1 MSRKELTINQLREK
15 EEELRAMGVSRIGIF
30 GSVAREEAHEASDV
44 DVFVEFSPGSHR
56 YKNFNELCDLL
67 DDLLGSN
74 YDVVTSK
81 GLSPYMEGKILE
93 EVVYVPLAS

>member
-1 MSRKELTINQLREK
+1 
-15 EEELRAMGVSRIGIF
+15 MGVSKIGIF
-30 GSVAREEAHEASDV
+30 GSVAREESHESSDL
-44 DVFVEFSPGSHR
+44 DVFVEFSPESHR

-67 DDLLGSN
+67 DEVFGSN

-81 GLSPYMEGKILE
+81 GLSPYMERRILE